1 MIVGVDVGERYL
13 ELILRFRRLAPAL
26 VDSYVGPAE
35 LAAEID
41 REEQWSAFALA
52 EQAVELGSAIA
63 EVEPDADRAAW
74 LQAQLRGV
82 EAACRVLGG
91 KPAGYRELVQ
101 RCYEVSVSE
110 VDETQFQRAHELIL
124 SGLPGTGSAADR
136 FQAWAATQRVSGE
149 RLLAGLQ
156 ALARE
161 LRARCRNQWD
171 LPDAESVR
179 FEMTPG
185 PWAAYAEYK
194 GGLHSVIR
202 FSNEL
207 PVTAW
212 RMVELVAHEA
222 YPGHHTEHVFKD
234 IALVRAHNRKEFCV
248 WVYPTP
254 QALIAEGIAML
265 APTILLGD
273 EIEQLGA
280 KCLRPLGID
289 YDTAGSA
296 VVREAHELLLPVA
309 ANLTRMSAENEVDRD
324 GMLAYARKWR
334 LDEDLY
340 VERLVDYLCRP
351 TWLPY
356 ESCYPEGLQT
366 CRRFVNGDPG
376 RFSRLLREQLTPAAL
391 ERQASS

>member
-1 MIVGVDVGERYL
+1 MPS
-13 ELILRFRRLAPAL
+13 APAPISC
-26 VDSYVGPAE
+26 D
-35 LAAEID
+35 D
-41 REEQWSAFALA
+41 R
-52 EQAVELGSAIA
+52 ELGSAIA

-91 KPAGYRELVQ
+91 EPAGYRELVQ

-110 VDETQFQRAHELIL
+110 VNETQFQRAHELIL
-124 SGLPGTGSAADR
+124 SGLPGTGSAAER

-149 RLLAGLQ
+149 RLLVGLK

-161 LRARCRNQWD
+161 FRARCRKQWD
-171 LPDAESVR
+171 LADGESVR
-179 FEMTPG
+179 FEMTRG

-194 GGLHSVIR
+194 GGLQSVIR

-207 PVTAW
+207 PVMAW
-212 RMVELVAHEA
+212 WMVELVAHEA

-234 IALVRAHNRKEFCV
+234 VALVRAHNRKEFCA

-265 APTILLGD
+265 APTMLLGY
-273 EIEQLGA
+273 EIEELGA

-296 VVREAHELLLPVA
+296 VVREAHELLIPVA
-309 ANLTRMSAENEVDRD
+309 ANLTRMSAETKSTATACWRTPESGVSTKTYTLSAWSTICAVQPGCRTSPATRKVSRRAGYSSTVIQDVFLGCSHNSSPQRHSNDKRSPRALPLRSNT
-324 GMLAYARKWR
+324 GNQRTLSQARAFR
-334 LDEDLY
+334 
-340 VERLVDYLCRP
+340 
-351 TWLPY
+351 
-356 ESCYPEGLQT
+356 
-366 CRRFVNGDPG
+366 
-376 RFSRLLREQLTPAAL
+376 
-391 ERQASS
+391 AS